1 MWAEIIF
8 YNSFLVPVRKIISVQ
23 VIYSDSLF
31 HLYKYFRTSTS
42 FLIILVNDV
51 NDHAPQFTATL
62 YTAVLDEAAV
72 IGTFVAAPL
81 AVDQDTGVNSNIY
94 YR

>member
-1 MWAEIIF
+1 MYFSIINLF
-8 YNSFLVPVRKIISVQ
+8 QLFIWSRK
-23 VIYSDSLF
+23 SLLNI